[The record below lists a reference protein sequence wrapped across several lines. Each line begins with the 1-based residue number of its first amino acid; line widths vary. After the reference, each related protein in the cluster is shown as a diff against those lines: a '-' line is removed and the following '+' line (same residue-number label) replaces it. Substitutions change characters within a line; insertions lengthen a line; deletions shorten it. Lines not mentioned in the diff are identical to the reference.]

1 MQPGSRCQWYN
12 SHGAATLIRP
22 RRPLPTNP
30 FSAKPAIAQGSP
42 ASPYSDRGPETER
55 ALNIIWS
62 AQRPLLVGD
71 TPTMYAQDFRRVSSS
86 AIIPLASPT

>member
-30 FSAKPAIAQGSP
+30 FSAKPAIAQGDRESP
-42 ASPYSDRGPETER
+42 EHH
-55 ALNIIWS
+55 
-62 AQRPLLVGD
+62 LV
-71 TPTMYAQDFRRVSSS
+71 
-86 AIIPLASPT
+86 SPTPSAGRRYTYHVRTGFSQGLFKRNHTLGLTNMT